1 MAWEMT
7 DGCVYMPPTITAELK
22 SFQKIQV
29 EQWHVRATIEAR
41 HIDQTGTYVFH
52 FPYPDKLIIKKP
64 DGKKLTFHPRKKK

>member
-1 MAWEMT
+1 MIKT
-7 DGCVYMPPTITAELK
+7 SYSKCNPFSSG
-22 SFQKIQV
+22 IQV